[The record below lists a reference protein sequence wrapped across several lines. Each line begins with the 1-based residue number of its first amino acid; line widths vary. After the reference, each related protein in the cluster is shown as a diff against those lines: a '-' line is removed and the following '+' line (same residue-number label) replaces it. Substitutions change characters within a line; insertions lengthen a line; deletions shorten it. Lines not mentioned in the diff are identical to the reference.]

1 MIPVA
6 TNWLEE
12 QLNKWKDDEWV
23 EIPLNE
29 LKELIDRAAEIEI
42 VGKEEMYTEGWRGAE
57 DSIVDILLQRKSW
70 RSLK

>member
-12 QLNKWKDDEWV
+12 QLNKWKDGEWV
-23 EIPLNE
+23 EIPLSE
-29 LKELIDRAAEIEI
+29 LKELLDRAAEIEI

-57 DSIVDILLQRKSW
+57 DAIVDILLQRKSW
-70 RSLK
+70 RSIK

>member
-12 QLNKWKDDEWV
+12 QLNKLKDGEWV
-23 EIPLNE
+23 EIPLSE

-57 DSIVDILLQRKSW
+57 DALIELLLKKKEW
-70 RSLK
+70 RQQ

>member
-57 DSIVDILLQRKSW
+57 DSIVDMLLQRKSW
-70 RSLK
+70 RSQK

>member
-12 QLNKWKDDEWV
+12 QLNKWKDGEWV

-70 RSLK
+70 RSQK

>member
-12 QLNKWKDDEWV
+12 QLNKWKDGEWV

-57 DSIVDILLQRKSW
+57 DAIVDILLQRKSW

>member
-12 QLNKWKDDEWV
+12 QLNKWKDGECV
-23 EIPLNE
+23 EIPLSE
-29 LKELIDRAAEIEI
+29 LKELIDKAAEIEI

-57 DSIVDILLQRKSW
+57 DALIELLLKKKQW
-70 RSLK
+70 RQQ

>member
-12 QLNKWKDDEWV
+12 QLNKWKDGEWV

-57 DSIVDILLQRKSW
+57 DSIVDMLLQRKSW
-70 RSLK
+70 RSQK

>member
-12 QLNKWKDDEWV
+12 KLNKWKDDEWV

-57 DSIVDILLQRKSW
+57 DSIVDMLLQRKSW
-70 RSLK
+70 RSQK

>member
-12 QLNKWKDDEWV
+12 RLNKWKDGEWV

-70 RSLK
+70 RSQK

>member
-12 QLNKWKDDEWV
+12 QLQKWKDDEWV
-23 EIPLNE
+23 EIPLSE

-57 DSIVDILLQRKSW
+57 DALIEMLLNKKQW
-70 RSLK
+70 RQQ

>member
-23 EIPLNE
+23 EIPLSE

-70 RSLK
+70 RSQK

>member
-12 QLNKWKDDEWV
+12 QLNKWKDDQWV

-70 RSLK
+70 RSQK

>member
-70 RSLK
+70 RSQK

>member
-23 EIPLNE
+23 EIPLSE

>member
-12 QLNKWKDDEWV
+12 QLNKWKDGGWV
-23 EIPLNE
+23 EIPLSE

-42 VGKEEMYTEGWRGAE
+42 VGKEEMHTEGWRGAE
-57 DSIVDILLQRKSW
+57 DALIELLLNKKQW
-70 RSLK
+70 RQQ

>member
-23 EIPLNE
+23 EIPLSE

-57 DSIVDILLQRKSW
+57 DSIVDMLLQRKSW
-70 RSLK
+70 RSQK